1 MRRQN
6 TSVLQ
11 VEGSRIQRSTVED
24 QKSGISSFFIFNL
37 INFEFVG
44 FQGRWIMTLQS
55 MYNNATII
63 FFVSFTSLVES
74 PSACC
79 DELVVL
85 TNCSTQWFQYNVL
98 LKSFELQYLVVLVN
112 SLKKWT
118 KILQYLMVSTFC
130 MTKWFHL
137 FCIT

>member
-1 MRRQN
+1 MRCQN

-63 FFVSFTSLVES
+63 FFMSFTSLVES
-74 PSACC
+74 PSTCC
-79 DELVVL
+79 G
-85 TNCSTQWFQYNVL
+85 
-98 LKSFELQYLVVLVN
+98 
-112 SLKKWT
+112 
-118 KILQYLMVSTFC
+118 VSTVTLARFNFLQSISNDKASNKQNVQSTLYIFDFFDLPSHKQNV
-130 MTKWFHL
+130 MKKNKIKT
-137 FCIT
+137 

>member
-55 MYNNATII
+55 MYNNAIII
-63 FFVSFTSLVES
+63 FFMSFASLIES
-74 PSACC
+74 PSTCC
-79 DELVVL
+79 VYRYV
-85 TNCSTQWFQYNVL
+85 TSSQ
-98 LKSFELQYLVVLVN
+98 
-112 SLKKWT
+112 LKKLRNGNWS
-118 KILQYLMVSTFC
+118 KIQNQNLGVCNNLDSTVYQRSHTVSAV
-130 MTKWFHL
+130 KLSAAKHPPW
-137 FCIT
+137 IA

>member
-63 FFVSFTSLVES
+63 FFMSFTSLVES
-74 PSACC
+74 PSTCC
-79 DELVVL
+79 DCLKAVEKLAVEK
-85 TNCSTQWFQYNVL
+85 QL
-98 LKSFELQYLVVLVN
+98 LKNWLSDKKAVEKLAVEKLAIEILAVDELQSDLDYIVVFVRSKSNL
-112 SLKKWT
+112 
-118 KILQYLMVSTFC
+118 
-130 MTKWFHL
+130 
-137 FCIT
+137 

>member
-63 FFVSFTSLVES
+63 FFMSFTSLVES
-74 PSACC
+74 PSTCC
-79 DELVVL
+79 GWA
-85 TNCSTQWFQYNVL
+85 TS
-98 LKSFELQYLVVLVN
+98 VN
-112 SLKKWT
+112 GYH
-118 KILQYLMVSTFC
+118 ILQMREKINMELYLCRSIPSLTLGKVRSGQVTSEREINIHIMLLTF
-130 MTKWFHL
+130 
-137 FCIT
+137 